1 MVNTVENK
9 LPANEQVV
17 RAVNLIK
24 KHKLDGLDIYWSKSR
39 NLKSNV
45 FLRPNFF
52 NEMRDAFIKHELL
65 LSIAIHVDEHPQ
77 YQGKPFN

>member
-1 MVNTVENK
+1 MVNTVE
-9 LPANEQVV
+9 PVRDQVV
-17 RAVNLIK
+17 RAVNLIQ

-39 NLKSNV
+39 NLKPNV
-45 FLRPNFF
+45 FLKPNFF
-52 NEMRDAFIKHELL
+52 TQMRDAFVKHELL